1 MSAASL
7 LWVPAASASASALA
21 SMIRSITCM
30 MPKEI
35 PGFNVQVLGLE
46 AGGGPQP
53 LWYVNPECEVLVDGE
68 VRILRV
74 MPASGLNERFSAR
87 DRSIVKPAIG
97 ARDAAVQAVANGNEK
112 MELWS
117 FIDHSSGIMRMKV
130 EFALHI
136 PSSCSKASSSP
147 AYISHGRVGE
157 DWTMEIS
164 SANVSRLDL
173 QPEDVVSLGRLCAT
187 PASIE
192 ATAPNISSY
201 G

>member
-1 MSAASL
+1 MILSIRDQEDTATCLVDQIARL
-7 LWVPAASASASALA
+7 LPAAWQCPLRVVPSIDNIALDDPSLNRA
-21 SMIRSITCM
+21 EVVCLHGQE
-30 MPKEI
+30 K
-35 PGFNVQVLGLE
+35 
-46 AGGGPQP
+46 P
-53 LWYVNPECEVLVDGE
+53 LFE
-68 VRILRV
+68 VRISRV

-87 DRSIVKPAIG
+87 DRSIVKPAIV
-97 ARDAAVQAVANGNEK
+97 ARDAAVQVVANGNEK
-112 MELWS
+112 MKLWS